1 MHAFHARAIDED
13 LELGHRPRDIRNQA
27 RAELEAE
34 IGLVLPGGVGLVE
47 VGAQGGL
54 DQVQVAPQD
63 AVFVEHR
70 DIVQLAEDGVLELLL
85 LVFQVIGRQ
94 LARQVEAG
102 LEQAHQLLG
111 DVGVVEQ
118 GAGDVGQV
126 EAQADLLQVAR
137 IGTQQG
143 HIAPGHRGGQHQA
156 VEGVVLGM
164 AADDMHEGVLQG
176 VVELLDIDVIAQG
189 AGEGEVVDPVLAAV
203 LARQAIGEL
212 TEHAQAEVF
221 QDRQHVGEGQRGVGV
236 VQLAVQLLLALG
248 QRLVE
253 AHHQRA
259 LVGQAVQVL
268 HVHHRRVRGE
278 ALAVAGRETFR
289 EVGEHAGAL
298 PFAEAFVDQ
307 GGVVVL
313 PGTAGLDDFLLQQ
326 RSVDRQLVLRVQA
339 QDELHA
345 RQHRFGEEGPEFAVA
360 GLQALHQDLLDLQA
374 RLGGID
380 VARHVG
386 QGVGEAA
393 IGIAA
398 QEQADLVALLHL
410 HDGHGGGEQIVHRGL
425 EQVVARQHFEHLG
438 QFLAEVRLGV
448 ETGTALDLGHL
459 AADVGNPLDAFGVH
473 GGGVETHEAALAD
486 HVALG
491 VQLTDRDEIRVG
503 RTVHAARLGGLGE
516 GQQHRP
522 AQVGQGLR
530 LDMQVRLLQPG
541 AAQPGNAQQRLL
553 VVDQV
558 AAAVLFGHGEFL
570 IAEEGEVVVQQPL
583 HEHLHLGQLVLVDLE
598 LGLVQPGQ
606 QFLGLGLHR
615 LEVGDRDA
623 DVAQHFQQ
631 GLLQGLHG
639 AIVGAAVDLQ
649 EHQRFLAHI
658 LALAALGQDFQQLAL
673 GIAAYAEHVVLQ
685 GVDAVAAA
693 VQFHAH
699 RVHQEG
705 DVRVQHFNGGV
716 GGLPAVLLVVGV
728 EYPHFRA
735 GGVEAFHQ
743 APGRQG
749 AADQVGQATLG
760 QFVER
765 DDAEE
770 LLGEQGYLW
779 QRLFADVLRQG
790 RLQLML
796 EVGFAG
802 CREGRHGF
810 APLGSFCWG

>member
-1 MHAFHARAIDED
+1 M
-13 LELGHRPRDIRNQA
+13 
-27 RAELEAE
+27 
-34 IGLVLPGGVGLVE
+34 
-47 VGAQGGL
+47 
-54 DQVQVAPQD
+54 
-63 AVFVEHR
+63 
-70 DIVQLAEDGVLELLL
+70 
-85 LVFQVIGRQ
+85 
-94 LARQVEAG
+94 
-102 LEQAHQLLG
+102 
-111 DVGVVEQ
+111 
-118 GAGDVGQV
+118 
-126 EAQADLLQVAR
+126 
-137 IGTQQG
+137 
-143 HIAPGHRGGQHQA
+143 
-156 VEGVVLGM
+156 
-164 AADDMHEGVLQG
+164 
-176 VVELLDIDVIAQG
+176 
-189 AGEGEVVDPVLAAV
+189 DPVLAAV
-203 LARQAIGEL
+203 LAHQPIGEL
-212 TEHAQAEVF
+212 AEHAQAEVF
-221 QDRQHVGEGQRGVGV
+221 QDRQHIGQRQRGVGV
-236 VQLAVQLLLALG
+236 VQLAMQLLLTLG

-259 LVGQAVQVL
+259 LVGQAVQML
-268 HVHHRRVRGE
+268 HVHHRRVRSE
-278 ALAVAGRETFR
+278 ALAIAGREAFR
-289 EVGEHAGAL
+289 EVGQHAGAL
-298 PFAEAFVDQ
+298 PFTEAFVDQ
-307 GGVVVL
+307 AGVVVL

-326 RSVDRQLVLRVQA
+326 RRIDVQLVLRVQA
-339 QDELHA
+339 QDELHP
-345 RQHRFGEEGPEFAVA
+345 RQHGFGEEGPELAVA
-360 GLQALHQDLLDLQA
+360 GLQTLHQDLLDLHPG
-374 RLGGID
+374 LGGID
-380 VARHVG
+380 ITRDIG

-398 QEQADLVALLHL
+398 QEQADLVAFLNL
-410 HDGHGGGEQIVHRGL
+410 HDGHRDGQEVIHRGL
-425 EQVVARQHFEHLG
+425 EQVVARQHLQYLG
-438 QFLAEVRLGV
+438 QVLAQVGLGV
-448 ETGTALDLGHL
+448 EAGAALDLGHL
-459 AADVGNPLDAFGVH
+459 AADVGDANDAFGVH
-473 GGGVETHEAALAD
+473 GRGVEAHEAALLD
-486 HVALG
+486 HLALG
-491 VQLTDRDEIRVG
+491 IQFADRHEIRVG

-541 AAQPGNAQQRLL
+541 AAQPGNAQQGLL

-558 AAAVLFGHGEFL
+558 TAAVLFGHGEFL

-583 HEHLHLGQLVLVDLE
+583 HEHLDLGQLFLVDLE

-790 RLQLML
+790 RLQLVL

-802 CREGRHGF
+802 CGEGRHGC
-810 APLGSFCWG
+810 APLGSFCWN